1 MILEINNLT
10 GGYTR
15 KEIIKNI
22 SFQIKSGEIVGL
34 IGLNGAGKSTT
45 IKHIIGLLTPFQGE
59 IKVNNQTLTEDAEA
73 YRKKLAF
80 VPEVPMLYHGLT
92 LKEHLEITALAYDL
106 PFEQVLIKAKPLLK
120 QFRLD
125 ERMNWFPEDFSKGMK
140 QKLMI
145 TLALISSPK
154 LLLIDEPFVG
164 LDPIAIMDFE
174 DLLLAEKEKGNGILL
189 STHMLQNAE
198 KICDSFVI
206 LHNGQ
211 VYTKGTITELAASF
225 DLEDASLEMIYRH
238 LIREEG
244 FRNDVK
250 KTI

>member
-1 MILEINNLT
+1 MVLEVEGLT

-15 KEIIKNI
+15 KEIIKDI
-22 SFQIKSGEIVGL
+22 SFQVEAGEIVGL

-45 IKHIIGLLTPFQGE
+45 IKHIIGLMEAFQGE
-59 IKVNNQTLTEDAEA
+59 IKLNGLSIKDNPEA
-73 YRKKLAF
+73 YRKSISF
-80 VPEVPMLYHGLT
+80 VPEVPMLYRGLT
-92 LKEHLEITALAYDL
+92 LKEHLEITAMAYDL
-106 PFEQVLIKAKPLLK
+106 EFETVLENALPLLK

-145 TLALISSPK
+145 TMALISSPQ

-174 DLLLAEKEKGNGILL
+174 ELLIKEKEKGHSVLL

-206 LHNGQ
+206 LHKGI
-211 VYTKGTITELAASF
+211 VHAKGTVGELSTELG
-225 DLEDASLEMIYRH
+225 LEEASLEEIYRQ
-238 LIREEG
+238 LVEKEG
-244 FRNDVK
+244 FRND
-250 KTI
+250 T